1 MKDIMVRTSPHA
13 KQISEGMVYGAQL
26 DRYVWAVQE
35 KWALRGF
42 AAGAFF
48 CNLVWMII
56 LSF

>member
-1 MKDIMVRTSPHA
+1 
-13 KQISEGMVYGAQL
+13 MVYGAQL